1 MAIHSNY
8 KTMMTGDIDRLLD
21 TMNKYLDNYSSE
33 NIGDKARKI
42 VDMIFEKSQLYVPED
57 TGATK
62 NSWFEEIEIDKS
74 GVLIIFGYDK
84 DNQLEYLPLI
94 HAGFNSAGAINFKKR
109 TAKPRFFARAI
120 EESIPEA
127 KKILG
132 VGLNVQSGR

>member
-1 MAIHSNY
+1 MAINSNY
-8 KTMMTGDIDRLLD
+8 KLMLDADINRLLD
-21 TMNKYLDNYSSE
+21 TMNGYLDNYNSE
-33 NIGDKARKI
+33 NIGSKARQI
-42 VDMIFEKSQLYVPED
+42 VDLIFDKSQIYVPED

-84 DNQLEYLPLI
+84 NNELEYLPLI
-94 HAGFNSAGAINFKKR
+94 HAGFTTAGPINFRKK

-120 EESIPEA
+120 EETIPEA

-132 VGLNVQSGR
+132 VNLNVQS